1 MPSTRARSQLFQSNY
16 VKIEDMYITKDGTL
30 GDGSSGD
37 VLETDGSGN
46 LRWVAKTDFTLEDLS
61 DFNAAGDTGQ
71 ILTLQSDDTF
81 AMEWYSWN
89 DLTDKPTNISTWT
102 NDSGYITDY
111 TVTESDVTA
120 HQAALSI
127 TESQI
132 SDLQSYL
139 TSVAFTD
146 LTDLNA
152 SSATAGQI
160 LTAQSD
166 GTFAFDWVDVTLDPD
181 ARVQTLDFID
191 SSDVVQA
198 TLSWND
204 IEGTLDIAYENGVI
218 LQVGQEEH
226 FYVKA
231 TEAIA
236 NGDIVMFAGAQG
248 DHLLIAKADM
258 GNSTFAP
265 EFVIGVATQSFANN
279 EFGYVTSFGK
289 VRGLDTTD
297 YDEGDIL
304 YLDPDTAGGWTT
316 TVPSPPDHIIQVAA
330 VTRSHGQHGTIFVRP
345 THKPDTDEVPEG
357 QTNLYYTDTR
367 VNALF
372 SSLERS
378 LVPATTNLYDIGSAS
393 KEWKD
398 LYVKTIASDAF
409 DTDGS
414 NIDIVGSATIGG
426 TTTIGGSI
434 LPDADIAYDLG
445 SENFRFRDLYLSGS
459 SIVLGGITLSASTDG
474 KLETINNSNP
484 SDPPIEYL
492 TDTHSKVYMNTYTA
506 TANQTSFNATY
517 EDGKVLVFR
526 NGIKIANTELT
537 ATNGVS
543 VTLST
548 ACEADDVVE
557 VIGYS

>member
-16 VKIEDMYITKDGTL
+16 VKIEDMYITKNGTL

-37 VLETDGSGN
+37 VLETDGAGN
-46 LRWVAKTDFTLEDLS
+46 LRWVAKTDFTLGDLA

-71 ILTLQSDDTF
+71 VLTLQSDDSF

-146 LTDLNA
+146 LTDINI
-152 SSATAGQI
+152 SGATAGQI
-160 LTAQSD
+160 LTKQSD
-166 GTFAFDWVDVTLDPD
+166 GTVAFDWVDVTLDPD

-191 SSDVVQA
+191 STETVKA
-198 TLSWND
+198 TMSWND
-204 IEGTLDIAYENGVI
+204 IEGTLDVAYDGVT
-218 LQVGQEEH
+218 LQLGQEQH
-226 FYVKA
+226 FYAKA

-236 NGDIVMFAGAQG
+236 NGAVVMFAGAQG
-248 DHLLIAKADM
+248 DHLLIANADL
-258 GNSTFAP
+258 GDSTFAP
-265 EFVIGVATQSFANN
+265 EYIIGIATQAFANN
-279 EFGYVTSFGK
+279 DFGYVTSFGK
-289 VRGLDTTD
+289 VRDLDTTD
-297 YDEGDIL
+297 WQEGTVL
-304 YLDPDTAGGWTT
+304 YADPDTPGGLTS
-316 TVPSPPDHIIQVAA
+316 TVPSPPDHIIQMCA
-330 VTRSHGQHGTIFVRP
+330 VTYSHQNHGTLFVRP
-345 THKPDTDEVPEG
+345 THKVDTDEVPEG

-426 TTTIGGSI
+426 TTTVGGSI
-434 LPDADIAYDLG
+434 LPDTDVTYDLG

-459 SIVLGGITLSASTDG
+459 SIVLGGITLSATTDG

-492 TDTHSKVYMNTYTA
+492 TNTHSKVYMNTYTA
-506 TANQTSFNATY
+506 TANQTSFNVTY